1 LDIFPDHEDGMAS
14 GIVLRNFKTA
24 VDLSGVDDLIFRFS
38 VADTTENSTVIF
50 IVGNEQGRGEYT
62 VNDAVPGVVYAVR
75 CPLSEYSGRGN
86 AAYLGVMVYSADSA
100 VLEIE
105 SVELLSST
113 LTPEEIE
120 GLFIAR
126 DDDIELE
133 RANGGFYIA
142 AVIGII
148 TVFIVALMIRR
159 DREEAEARGA
169 VVPTR
174 GRHRWNDTEGG
185 R

>member
-1 LDIFPDHEDGMAS
+1 LIATAKKQTGKLMELDDF
-14 GIVLRNFKTA
+14 GIAPFA
-24 VDLSGVDDLIFRFS
+24 
-38 VADTTENSTVIF
+38 
-50 IVGNEQGRGEYT
+50 
-62 VNDAVPGVVYAVR
+62 
-75 CPLSEYSGRGN
+75 
-86 AAYLGVMVYSADSA
+86 
-100 VLEIE
+100 
-105 SVELLSST
+105 
-113 LTPEEIE
+113 
-120 GLFIAR
+120 
-126 DDDIELE
+126 
-133 RANGGFYIA
+133 IA